1 MLMDLPFRVNVTLR
15 KLNVVPLFLIAAF
28 ALAAGGCAHV
38 EAYQRGRLAH
48 PTMNPENGTSPALE
62 HVRAVHEGA
71 IGGGVGPAAGC
82 GCN

>member
-1 MLMDLPFRVNVTLR
+1 MLKDLSCRVNVTMRHLSAF
-15 KLNVVPLFLIAAF
+15 PLFILAVLALGAA
-28 ALAAGGCAHV
+28 GCAHV

-48 PTMNPENGTSPALE
+48 PTMNPESGTSPALE

-71 IGGGVGPAAGC
+71 IGGGAGPAAGC